1 MNKNTKK
8 TLLSVVV
15 GVLVFTGLYFGFKT
29 INKPKVTV
37 GDKSITITITDHD
50 EEAIYSEKLGTDVE
64 ILGQLLNEINEDKE
78 IFIFEGSTDSEFGRF
93 ISEITLLELAEGEF
107 WVYDSDNNA
116 ECNAAEFCPGVDML
130 AIQDGDAFSFNV
142 LQP

>member
-1 MNKNTKK
+1 MNKNMKK

-37 GDKSITITITDHD
+37 GDKSITITITNHD
-50 EEAIYSEKLGTDVE
+50 EEAIYSEELGTDVE
-64 ILGQLLNEINEDKE
+64 ILGQLLDEINKDKE
-78 IFIFEGSTDSEFGRF
+78 IFIFEGTADSEFGRF

-107 WVYDSDNNA
+107 WVYGSENNE

-130 AIQDGDAFSFNV
+130 AIQDGDEFSFNV